1 MSVDS
6 GGVKKRLSAVLAADI
21 AGYTRLMEQ
30 DSDGTVAA
38 WQSARSVVIDPSI
51 SEYAGR
57 IVKHTGD
64 GFLAEFATV
73 QSAVE
78 CAVAMQDGLA
88 SSSLEFR
95 IGVNLGDIIDDG
107 EDIHGEG
114 VNIAA
119 RIEALADPGGISI
132 SGGAYDQIRN
142 RIDHDF
148 EDMGEHEVKHVSAPV
163 RVFRMV
169 KGSVQPKEA
178 GGEEL
183 ILPDKPSIAVLP
195 FDNFS
200 NDPEQD
206 FFADG
211 IVEDLITAL
220 SRFPWLFVIS
230 RNTSFSYKGENVQAK
245 RVAEE
250 LGVRYMVEGSLRMSS
265 SRLRVTVQ
273 LIDAVNDR
281 HVWAENYDRPT
292 GDLFDLQDEITQAIT
307 GVLVPALS
315 IAERERFQRENH
327 PKLDAWAAYQK
338 GLAHYYQPYS
348 DENHAE
354 SSRLFNQSI
363 KLDPNFSDA
372 YAMIAMMGIYS
383 IRSGQTSYTGTREQ
397 IIADARKAAER
408 AVQLEDNNALAHLA
422 LAPTLQLSGQHG
434 AGVQECE
441 TAVRLNPNLAL
452 AHHELAFCLFTA
464 GRLEESVESYDR
476 AIRLSPNDPARWNF
490 YLLKGFSLTCL
501 GEYDRAI
508 DTLGEASRLRSTAFW
523 PHVCMA
529 AAYCGLG
536 QMDQAKAAIG
546 EALERK
552 PDWTV
557 AKTVATFGTVPLE
570 HIEHWADLMGQA
582 GLPAG

>member
-1 MSVDS
+1 MSDS
-6 GGVKKRLSAVLAADI
+6 GVTKRLSAILAADI
-21 AGYTRLMEQ
+21 AGYTRLMEV

-38 WQSARSVVIDPSI
+38 WQAARSKVIDPSI
-51 SEYAGR
+51 AEQSGR

-95 IGVNLGDIIDDG
+95 MGINLGDIIDDG
-107 EDIHGEG
+107 QDIHGEG

-119 RIEALADPGGISI
+119 RIEALAKEGGISI
-132 SGGAYDQIRN
+132 SGAAYEQVRN
-142 RIDHDF
+142 RLDCRF
-148 EDMGEHEVKHVSAPV
+148 EDTGEHEVKHVTAPV
-163 RVFRMV
+163 RVYRIV
-169 KGSVQPKEA
+169 RDDAPVNNPVSV
-178 GGEEL
+178 EL
-183 ILPDKPSIAVLP
+183 ALPDKPSIAVLP

-200 NDPEQD
+200 SDPEQS

-230 RNTSFSYKGENVQAK
+230 RNTSFSYKGKTIQAK

-250 LGVRYMVEGSLRMSS
+250 LGVRYMVEGSLRMSP

-315 IAERERFQRENH
+315 TAERERFQRENH

-338 GLAHYYQPYS
+338 GLALYYQPFS
-348 DENHAE
+348 NDTHGE
-354 SSRLFNQSI
+354 SRRLFDQSI
-363 KLDPNFSDA
+363 ELDPNFSDA
-372 YAMIAMMGIYS
+372 YAMISLMGTYS
-383 IRSGQTSYTGTREQ
+383 VRSGQTSYTSSREQ
-397 IIADARKAAER
+397 ILAEAQHAAER
-408 AVQLEDNNALAHLA
+408 AVQLEDGNALAHLA
-422 LAPTLQLSGQHG
+422 LAPILQLKGQHS
-434 AGVQECE
+434 AAVLECQ

-452 AHHELAFCLFTA
+452 AHHELAFSLFTS
-464 GRLEESVESYDR
+464 GRLEESVQSFDR
-476 AIRLSPNDPARWNF
+476 AIRLSPNDPSRWNF
-490 YLLKGFSLTCL
+490 YLLKGMSLTSL
-501 GEYDRAI
+501 GRYEQAI
-508 DTLGEASRLRSTAFW
+508 ESLQEASRLRSSAFW
-523 PHVCMA
+523 PFICLA
-529 AAYCGLG
+529 AAYRGLE
-536 QMDQAKAAIG
+536 QMENARAAIDEG
-546 EALERK
+546 LTRK
-552 PDWTV
+552 PGWTV
-557 AKTVATFGTVPLE
+557 AKTIATFGAAPQE
-570 HIEHWADLMGQA
+570 HIERWANLMGQA
-582 GLPAG
+582 GLPAK

>member
-1 MSVDS
+1 MSDS
-6 GGVKKRLSAVLAADI
+6 GVTKRLSAILAADI
-21 AGYTRLMEQ
+21 AGYTRLMET

-38 WQSARSVVIDPSI
+38 WQAARSDIIDPSI
-51 SEYAGR
+51 AKHAGR

-78 CAVAMQDGLA
+78 CAVAMQHGL
-88 SSSLEFR
+88 SGSSLEFR
-95 IGVNLGDIIDDG
+95 MGVNLGDIIDDG

-119 RIEALADPGGISI
+119 RIEALADEGGISI
-132 SGGAYDQIRN
+132 SGGAYEQVRN
-142 RIDHDF
+142 RLDCQF
-148 EDMGEHEVKHVSAPV
+148 EDTGEHEVKHVSAPV
-163 RVFRMV
+163 RVYRIV
-169 KGSVQPKEA
+169 AKDVAATSPES
-178 GGEEL
+178 GEL
-183 ILPDKPSIAVLP
+183 ALPDKPSIAVLP

-200 NDPEQD
+200 SDPEQN

-230 RNTSFSYKGENVQAK
+230 RNTSFSYKGQNVQAK

-315 IAERERFQRENH
+315 IAERERFQREKH

-338 GLAHYYQPYS
+338 GLALYYQPYS

-354 SSRLFNQSI
+354 GRRLFDQSI
-363 KLDPNFSDA
+363 ELDPNFSDA
-372 YAMIAMMGIYS
+372 WAMIAMMGNYS
-383 IRSGQTSYTGTREQ
+383 VRSGQTSYSGTREQ
-397 IIADARKAAER
+397 ILAEALEAAER

-422 LAPTLQLSGQHG
+422 LAPCLQLAGQFG

-441 TAVRLNPNLAL
+441 TAVKLNPNLAL
-452 AHHELAFCLFTA
+452 AHHELAFSLFTA
-464 GRLEESVESYDR
+464 GRLKESVGSYDQ
-476 AIRLSPNDPARWNF
+476 AIRLSPNDPSRWNF

-501 GEYDRAI
+501 EQYEQAI
-508 DTLGEASRLRSTAFW
+508 ESLKEATRLRSSAFW
-523 PHVCMA
+523 PFFCMA
-529 AAYCGLG
+529 SAYWGLG
-536 QMDQAKAAIG
+536 REEDARAAVDDG
-546 EALERK
+546 LKRK

-557 AKTVATFGTVPLE
+557 VKTLETFGDEPLE
-570 HIEHWADLMGQA
+570 HIERWANMMGEA
-582 GLPAG
+582 GLPKD

>member
-1 MSVDS
+1 MSASDVT
-6 GGVKKRLSAVLAADI
+6 KRLSAILAADI
-21 AGYTRLMEQ
+21 AGYTRLMEV
-30 DSDGTVAA
+30 DSDGTVEA
-38 WQSARSVVIDPSI
+38 WQQARSDIIDPSI
-51 SEYAGR
+51 AQHAGR

-78 CAVAMQDGLA
+78 CAVAMQDGLSA
-88 SSSLEFR
+88 SSLEFR
-95 IGVNLGDIIDDG
+95 MGVNLGDIIDDG

-119 RIEALADPGGISI
+119 RIEALAETGGISI
-132 SGGAYDQIRN
+132 SGGAYEQVRN
-142 RIDHDF
+142 RLDYQF
-148 EDMGEHEVKHVSAPV
+148 EDTGEHEVKHVSTPV
-163 RVFRMV
+163 RVFRIV
-169 KGSVQPKEA
+169 TEDAPLTSVVSDDLA
-178 GGEEL
+178 
-183 ILPDKPSIAVLP
+183 LPDKPSIAVLP

-200 NDPEQD
+200 NDPEQS

-230 RNTSFSYKGENVQAK
+230 RNTSFSYKGQKVQAK

-250 LGVRYMVEGSLRMSS
+250 LGVRYMVEGSLRMSP

-338 GLAHYYQPYS
+338 GLALYYQPYS

-354 SSRLFNQSI
+354 GRRMFNQSI
-363 KLDPNFSDA
+363 ELDPNFSDA
-372 YAMIAMMGIYS
+372 FAMIALMGTYS
-383 IRSGQTSYTGTREQ
+383 VRSGQSSYTGTREQ
-397 IIADARKAAER
+397 ILAEAREAAER

-422 LAPTLQLSGQHG
+422 LAPCFQLGGQHS
-434 AGVQECE
+434 AAVVECE
-441 TAVRLNPNLAL
+441 TAVKLNPNLAL
-452 AHHELAFCLFTA
+452 AHHELAFSLFTS

-476 AIRLSPNDPARWNF
+476 AIRLSPNDPSRWNF
-490 YLLKGFSLTCL
+490 YLLKGFSLACL
-501 GEYDRAI
+501 EQYEQAMES
-508 DTLGEASRLRSTAFW
+508 LQEATRLRSGAFW
-523 PHVCMA
+523 PFFCMA
-529 AAYCGLG
+529 TAYWGLG
-536 QMDQAKAAIG
+536 QEENARAAIADG
-546 EALERK
+546 LKRK
-552 PDWTV
+552 PEWTV
-557 AKTVATFGTVPLE
+557 ARTIETFGAAPLD
-570 HIEHWADLMGQA
+570 HIVRWASVMGDA
-582 GLPAG
+582 GLPRE

>member
-1 MSVDS
+1 MN
-6 GGVKKRLSAVLAADI
+6 GNGVTKRLSAILAADVV
-21 AGYTRLMEQ
+21 GYTRLMES

-38 WQSARSVVIDPSI
+38 WQAARSEIIDPSI
-51 SEYAGR
+51 AKHEGR

-78 CAVAMQDGLA
+78 CAVAMQDGLS
-88 SSSLEFR
+88 SSSLDFR
-95 IGVNLGDIIDDG
+95 MGVNLGDIIDDG

-119 RIEALADPGGISI
+119 RIEALAEPSGISI
-132 SGGAYDQIRN
+132 SGGAYDQVRN
-142 RIDHDF
+142 RLDHGF

-163 RVFRMV
+163 RVFRV
-169 KGSVQPKEA
+169 SKGSVQLKNPEVN
-178 GGEEL
+178 EL
-183 ILPDKPSIAVLP
+183 DLPDKPSIAVLP

-200 NDPEQD
+200 SDPEQD

-230 RNTSFSYKGENVQAK
+230 RNTSFSYKGGNVQAK

-250 LGVRYMVEGSLRMSS
+250 LGVRYMVEGSLRMSP

-307 GVLVPALS
+307 GVLVPALT

-327 PKLDAWAAYQK
+327 PKLDAWSAYQK

-354 SSRLFNQSI
+354 SRRLFNQSI
-363 KLDPNFSDA
+363 ELDPNFSDA
-372 YAMIAMMGIYS
+372 HAMIAMMGNYS
-383 IRSGQTSYTGTREQ
+383 VRSGQTSYTSSRDQ
-397 IIADARKAAER
+397 ILAEARQAAER
-408 AVQLEDNNALAHLA
+408 AVQLEDGNALAHLA
-422 LAPTLQLSGQHG
+422 LAPILQLKGQHD
-434 AGVQECE
+434 AAVSECE

-452 AHHELAFCLFTA
+452 AHHELAFSLFTS
-464 GRLEESVESYDR
+464 GRLEDSVQSFDR
-476 AIRLSPNDPARWNF
+476 AIRLSPNDPSRWNF
-490 YLLKGFSLTCL
+490 YLLKGFSLTSL
-501 GEYDRAI
+501 ERYEQAI
-508 DTLGEASRLRSTAFW
+508 ESLQEASRLRSSAFW
-523 PHVCMA
+523 PFIGMA
-529 AAYCGLG
+529 AAFCGQG
-536 QMDQAKAAIG
+536 QMENARAAIDEG
-546 EALERK
+546 LTRK
-552 PDWTV
+552 PGWTV
-557 AKTVATFGTVPLE
+557 AETVATFGAAPQE
-570 HIEHWADLMGQA
+570 HIEHWANLMGQA
-582 GLPAG
+582 GLPAE